1 MTDSIEEL
9 ATKLEQSLVPFA
21 TWDGGRAI
29 QVGLG
34 TYDTK
39 QIELS
44 LRDLRAAALK
54 LRECSEA
61 IRGVLGDDDAATS
74 LADQRA
80 RWPERMAALKR
91 AMGE

>member
-1 MTDSIEEL
+1 MSDSIEEL
-9 ATKLEQSLVPFA
+9 ATKLEEIA
-21 TWDGGRAI
+21 TG
-29 QVGLG
+29 
-34 TYDTK
+34 
-39 QIELS
+39 ELPAMPAT
-44 LRDLRAAALK
+44 LRAAALK

>member
-1 MTDSIEEL
+1 MSDSIEEMSVDVL
-9 ATKLEQSLVPFA
+9 ALLLDDAASVLED
-21 TWDGGRAI
+21 DGRQNMPKI
-29 QVGLG
+29 
-34 TYDTK
+34 
-39 QIELS
+39 
-44 LRDLRAAALK
+44 LRAAALK
-54 LRECSEA
+54 LRECREA